1 MKDLFETIFHISM
14 LIFVSGSMISLG
26 LSLSFEQI
34 IAPFKKTPM
43 IIRALIANFIMVP
56 LFAYAI
62 LVLMAS
68 VFPVSEGVRSG
79 IILLALSG
87 GAPFI
92 PKVVEA
98 AKANISDGV
107 GMMLL
112 LMMVTIVF
120 MPVTIPFVFSN
131 ISVSSLDI
139 IQPILYSMI
148 IPLPFALIFKA
159 RFSDIAMRIQPYAI
173 KLTNLSILILFV
185 SVIVLY
191 SEVIRNNASVLPVIL
206 LFFLGSTLIGYL
218 AGGHIS
224 NARIL
229 FSIGTGLRNPPICV
243 LVASQSFPNE
253 PMAAIVPLLVILI
266 GLSILFPLAVI
277 VRKRK
282 KNNT

>member
-1 MKDLFETIFHISM
+1 MNDLFETTFHISM

-34 IAPFKKTPM
+34 IAPFKKTIM

-56 LFAYAI
+56 LFAYA
-62 LVLMAS
+62 LLAVLAP
-68 VFPVSEGVRSG
+68 VFPVSDGVRSG

-98 AKANISDGV
+98 AKANVADGV
-107 GMMLL
+107 GLMLL

-120 MPVTIPFVFSN
+120 MPVAVPLLFSG

-139 IQPILYSMI
+139 IQPILYSML
-148 IPLPFALIFKA
+148 IPLLLALIFKA
-159 RFSDIAMRIQPYAI
+159 RFSDIALLIQPYAI
-173 KLTNLSILILFV
+173 KLTNLSTLILFV
-185 SVIVLY
+185 SVVVLY
-191 SEVIRNNASVLPVIL
+191 SEVIRDNAGVLPVIL
-206 LFFLGSTLIGYL
+206 LFFLGSMLIGYF
-218 AGGHIS
+218 AGGHVS

-243 LVASQSFPNE
+243 LVASQSFPNQ

-277 VRKRK
+277 IRK
-282 KNNT
+282 KKT